1 MVQVTIQQMVTTQE
15 IMVVAAAEQTG
26 QLADMVQVLKAVTEE
41 RVIKTLAAEHNV
53 LAAAVAVW
61 VVLATMVHQVLEVTE
76 DQE

>member
-1 MVQVTIQQMVTTQE
+1 MEAVEVALQDLIVLHMQME
-15 IMVVAAAEQTG
+15 
-26 QLADMVQVLKAVTEE
+26 VQVLKAVTEE